1 MWLSCELITAHDL
14 TDLIRLKVKVKT
26 HNVSVLDVVD
36 VVVYVIAFTYR
47 NETIVEC
54 IVERTNYYDHSLCI
68 FDCYVSCTGLK
79 SCAVCT
85 FCLTGRHT
93 LVNLKHVRMHWLNRA
108 ACFVAEVQSPFVLPL
123 RRAFDT
129 AIKSE
134 SFPIGINNLE
144 AS

>member
-1 MWLSCELITAHDL
+1 MWLITAENL
-14 TDLIRLKVKVKT
+14 AYFIRLKVEIKT
-26 HNVSVLDVVD
+26 HNVSVFDVVD

-85 FCLTGRHT
+85 FCLASSDSFMDAKSIW
-93 LVNLKHVRMHWLNRA
+93 VHWLNSA
-108 ACFVAEVQSPFVLPL
+108 AGLVAEVQRALVLPL

-134 SFPIGINNLE
+134 SFPIGVNNLE
-144 AS
+144 AT

>member
-1 MWLSCELITAHDL
+1 MWLITAHDL

-36 VVVYVIAFTYR
+36 IVVYVIAFTYR
-47 NETIVEC
+47 NEAIVEC
-54 IVERTNYYDHSLCI
+54 IVERTNYYDHNLSI
-68 FDCYVSCTGLK
+68 FDCDYTSTLLK

-93 LVNLKHVRMHWLNRA
+93 LVNPKSIRVHWLHRA
-108 ACFVAEVQSPFVLPL
+108 ACLVAEVQSPFVLPL

-134 SFPIGINNLE
+134 SLAFWIY
-144 AS
+144 